1 MVVQKPS
8 KTRDEPVVVFTIAG
22 FDPSSGAGATADLK
36 TISALGGYGVA
47 CLTALTVQSSL
58 GVFRVHS
65 IDAGLV
71 TETLA
76 RLAEDTPP
84 AAIKVGMLGT
94 AEVVKTVAD
103 FLERWRV
110 PSVLDPVFR
119 SSSGADLL
127 DSDGFLLVKERLLPV
142 VAWTTPNLAEAAL
155 LSGRAIRDAGDVPAA
170 AGELQRRYPGLSVVV
185 TGGHLEKPDDYL
197 LMPGSPGVWLEGE
210 RVQTAS
216 NYGAGSHGTGCAF
229 STALAVSLAKGI
241 QAGAAVRAA
250 KAYVTGALKGAPAI
264 GKGRGPLAH
273 FWTLEGLE

>member
-8 KTRDEPVVVFTIAG
+8 KIRDEPVVVFTIAG

-58 GVFRVHS
+58 GVLRVHS

-71 TETLA
+71 RETLA

-94 AEVVKTVAD
+94 AKVVKAVAE
-103 FLERWRV
+103 FLERWPGA

-127 DSDGFLLVKERLLPV
+127 DADGFLLVKERLLPLM
-142 VAWTTPNLAEAAL
+142 AWTTPNLAEAAQ
-155 LSGRAIRDAGDVPAA
+155 LSGRPVEDSGDVPAA
-170 AGELQRRYPGLSVVV
+170 AAELQRRYPGLSVVV
-185 TGGHLEKPDDYL
+185 TGGHLKKPDDYL
-197 LMPGSPGVWLEGE
+197 LVPGSPGIWVEGE
-210 RVQTAS
+210 RVETTS
-216 NYGAGSHGTGCAF
+216 THGTGCAF
-229 STALAVSLAKGI
+229 STALAVSLAKGAE
-241 QAGAAVRAA
+241 AGQAVRAA
-250 KAYVTGALKGAPAI
+250 KAYVTGALKDAPAI

-273 FWTLEGLE
+273 FWTLEGSE